1 MLCCY
6 VEMYTVNNIMFY
18 IRRTIM
24 LLNEIIAIYNQ
35 NFNANNYL
43 LNFYHLTDVMTN
55 QLTIWHPTQFA
66 AKGLFILLS
75 PRWHIP
81 TIN

>member
-6 VEMYTVNNIMFY
+6 VEMYTVNIFC
-18 IRRTIM
+18 IRCTIM
-24 LLNEIIAIYNQ
+24 LLNEIIAVYNQ
-35 NFNANNYL
+35 NVDANNYL
-43 LNFYHLTDVMTN
+43 LNIFHLTDVMTN

-66 AKGLFILLS
+66 AKGLFILLLS
-75 PRWHIP
+75 PPWHIP